1 MLKGFKEFLMRG
13 NVIDLSVAVVM
24 GTAFTAVVSSV
35 TKGVLE
41 PLLAVLGG
49 SSHLGFGITLLAGK
63 PATFVALGP
72 IISAVIDFVM
82 VAAVLYF
89 ALILP
94 MKTVQKRYRARNAIA
109 DKPAPTDIEL
119 LIEIRDLL
127 AERAAA
133 DRKADGD
140 NATEKGYEQVR
151 STS

>member
-35 TKGVLE
+35 TKGVVE

-49 SSHLGFGITLLAGK
+49 NSHLGFGITLLAGK

-119 LIEIRDLL
+119 LTEIRDLL

-133 DRKADGD
+133 DRKAGG
-140 NATEKGYEQVR
+140 NATEKEHEQVR